1 MIQSVILIQ
10 KEPVGTEAV
19 QPRTTWNVGNC
30 DVIVSVLVTV
40 GKTIEF
46 YRKNKEEDQ
55 VAIVDELEWYSLFF

>member
-1 MIQSVILIQ
+1 MYDS
-10 KEPVGTEAV
+10 KCNFNSERTGRNGSSPTE
-19 QPRTTWNVGNC
+19 NDLKLGNC

-55 VAIVDELEWYSLFF
+55 VAIVDELE